1 MYMTASR
8 KPFAH
13 GILHV
18 GLMLLSALAT
28 GRVMAEPVFSF
39 GATPGK
45 LPKAVV
51 PIHYALD
58 ITPDLDKL
66 TFSGFESVEIEVS
79 EPTERLV
86 LNAVDITIGAAA
98 IEGEAAPQITSDVA
112 GQTATFAF
120 PHPIAAGRHQL
131 RISFTGQINRFG
143 RGLFVVDYP
152 TAEGRKRMVSSAT
165 E

>member
-1 MYMTASR
+1 MTAFR
-8 KPFAH
+8 KLFTH
-13 GILHV
+13 RLLHV
-18 GLMLLSALAT
+18 GLMLLALAT
-28 GRVMAEPVFSF
+28 DRVMAEPVFSF
-39 GATPGK
+39 ATTPGK
-45 LPKAVV
+45 LPRTVV
-51 PIHYALD
+51 PIRYTLD

-66 TFSGFESVEIEVS
+66 TFSGSESVDIEV
-79 EPTERLV
+79 EQATERLV
-86 LNAVDITIGAAA
+86 LNAIDMTIGAAA
-98 IEGEAAPQITSDVA
+98 IEGEAAPQITSDAA

>member
-1 MYMTASR
+1 MTSFGKRPSARSILRAS
-8 KPFAH
+8 
-13 GILHV
+13 
-18 GLMLLSALAT
+18 LMLLLALTA
-28 GRVMAEPVFSF
+28 GRAMAESPFSF
-39 GATPGK
+39 DATPGK

-66 TFSGFESVEIEVS
+66 TFSGSESVDIEVR

-86 LNAVDITIGAAA
+86 LNAVDITIGAGA
-98 IEGEAAPQITSDVA
+98 IEGEAQPQITSDA
-112 GQTATFAF
+112 AAQTVTFAF

-143 RGLFVVDYP
+143 RGLFVVD
-152 TAEGRKRMVSSAT
+152 
-165 E
+165 

>member
-1 MYMTASR
+1 MTASR

-13 GILHV
+13 WILHV

-39 GATPGK
+39 SATPGK

-66 TFSGFESVEIEVS
+66 TFSGSESVDIEVR

-86 LNAVDITIGAAA
+86 LNAVDSTTPS
-98 IEGEAAPQITSDVA
+98 GELVWE
-112 GQTATFAF
+112 
-120 PHPIAAGRHQL
+120 
-131 RISFTGQINRFG
+131 FG
-143 RGLFVVDYP
+143 GVRVERP
-152 TAEGRKRMVSSAT
+152 
-165 E
+165 